1 MSVMAIK
8 AVVSDI
14 YTTLIDIKTDED
26 DKDIYRRLAS
36 YLKYQGVY
44 LSADELKW
52 FFFEKKAQ
60 QKKTSKEAYP
70 EVDYR
75 RIWYDI
81 LRENQYAY
89 SGPDIDRSTIVPDI
103 AKLHRALTVEKI
115 KLYRGVYETLA
126 GLKPRYRLGIV
137 SDSQVDHAYPEL
149 KMLGIHGFFDA
160 IVVSAE
166 FGFRKPDVRLF
177 DECLRRLGVA
187 AGESVYVG
195 NDTARDIK
203 GAKDAGMASVLVMT
217 KYGKKDKE
225 VAAPDYTIER
235 IDEINRVLEELDR
248 K

>member
-1 MSVMAIK
+1 MNIK

-26 DKDIYRRLAS
+26 EKDPYRRLAS

-52 FFFEKKAQ
+52 FFFEKKAL
-60 QKKTSKEAYP
+60 QKKYSKEPYP
-70 EVDYR
+70 EIDYR

-89 SGPDIDRSTIVPDI
+89 SGPDIDKSTIIPDI
-103 AKLHRALTVEKI
+103 TKLHRSLTVEKI

-126 GLKPRYRLGIV
+126 GLKPRYKLGIV

-149 KMLGIHGFFDA
+149 KMFGIHGFFEA
-160 IVVSAE
+160 IIVSAE

-177 DECLRRLGVA
+177 NECLRRLKVKPD
-187 AGESVYVG
+187 ESVYIG
-195 NDTARDIK
+195 NDTSRDIK
-203 GAKDAGMASVLVMT
+203 GAKDAGMVSVLIMT
-217 KYGKKDKE
+217 NYGKKSKD
-225 VAAPDYTIER
+225 VAAPDYIIER
-235 IDEINRVLEELDR
+235 IDDINRVLKELEKR
-248 K
+248 